1 MARDRAS
8 RHLRRLVSLAIT
20 SRLPL
25 LDRAS
30 NDARATI
37 LSVRVFVY
45 GTLMPGELRWP
56 ALEQFS
62 VGWERATA
70 RGRMWDSGHGYPAVR
85 FDSGGAAIPGV
96 VVTLSPD
103 RLAEAVAT
111 LDAIEEE
118 GSLYRRIEIVTSAGS
133 AMTYE
138 WLGTTDGLAV
148 LEQGWRVG

>member
-1 MARDRAS
+1 M
-8 RHLRRLVSLAIT
+8 
-20 SRLPL
+20 
-25 LDRAS
+25 
-30 NDARATI
+30 
-37 LSVRVFVY
+37 RVFVY

-56 ALEQFS
+56 ALERFS

-85 FDSGGAAIPGV
+85 FDAGGAAIPGV
-96 VVTLSPD
+96 VVTLAPD

-111 LDAIEEE
+111 LDAIEGE

-133 AMTYE
+133 ATTYE

-148 LEQGWRVG
+148 LEDGWPVG